1 MLDYFILIIEKTQ
14 LKETIT
20 NTLES
25 FIEVGG
31 GKLDQNSY
39 SLMVNNRNL
48 LDIEN
53 TED

>member
-1 MLDYFILIIEKTQ
+1 MIA
-14 LKETIT
+14 

-39 SLMVNNRNL
+39 NLMVKKKNL

-53 TED
+53 IED

>member
-1 MLDYFILIIEKTQ
+1 MLDYFIQIIEKTQ

-39 SLMVNNRNL
+39 TLMVNKKNL

-53 TED
+53 IEE